1 MSVLLW
7 KVFEVGMED
16 YFTVIIKSHNVIM
29 SNKTVSRVI
38 KQ

>member
-16 YFTVIIKSHNVIM
+16 YFTVITKSHND
-29 SNKTVSRVI
+29 
-38 KQ
+38 KQSK

>member
-16 YFTVIIKSHNVIM
+16 YFTVIIKSHNDKQ
-29 SNKTVSRVI
+29 SN
-38 KQ
+38 